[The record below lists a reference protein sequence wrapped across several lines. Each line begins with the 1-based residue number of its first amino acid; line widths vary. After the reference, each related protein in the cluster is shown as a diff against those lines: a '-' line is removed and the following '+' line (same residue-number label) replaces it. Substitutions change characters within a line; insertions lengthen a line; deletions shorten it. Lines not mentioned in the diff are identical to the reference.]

1 MIKTSSIA
9 SSFRGDINGLRA
21 WAVLAVILYHFG
33 VPGFGGGFVG
43 VDVFF
48 VISGFLMT
56 GIVVSSLERGKFSL
70 LAFYLARARRILP
83 ALIVLCA
90 VLLALGWWV
99 LLPVDYKALG
109 THAVFSLAFLS
120 NIKFW
125 REAGYFDAASHEKWL
140 LHTWS
145 LAVEWQFYLLLPL
158 VLLAVWKWRPGRRPV
173 MVVMAVG
180 LLVSLA
186 LSVVATPLRP
196 TAAFYLLPTRAWEM
210 LAGGMVYLLA
220 NRRALTARQQTAL
233 EAAGIALVIG
243 SIAGF
248 DASSPWPGWRA
259 VVPVLGT
266 VGVLLAARSVS
277 GWTGNPVAQWLGTRS
292 YSLYLWHWPIVVA
305 LTYLEWQSDPKA
317 IAVGLVLTLVL
328 GDLSYRLVETPARIH
343 LGRLRMGWGAGLL
356 LGSAV
361 AVIMLGV
368 GVRLMEGI
376 AGRFSASVEQV
387 ASESSNKNPRYDE
400 CFTKGGAQSPSC
412 MYGGSKL
419 RAILIGDSHADAV
432 TTGLAAAVTDA
443 RDGIMD
449 WSYVSCPTLLG
460 VKNLSPK
467 YTPNEKCGEFLMWAV
482 QKLAD
487 VPKDVPL
494 VIVNRTSVYA
504 VGHNELWENDANT
517 PAVYFSKPYT
527 TASTAFIAEFAQ
539 RLTETACQLAK
550 DRPVYLVRP
559 IPEMGVD
566 VPKAMSRAMS
576 WGQHKE
582 ISISLADYHQRH
594 AFVWAAQDAARD
606 QCGVKILDP
615 LPYLCWDGRCH
626 GTKNGRPL
634 YYDDDHLSEYGNK
647 LLVPMFA
654 EVFQGVSV
662 PKQPSYNSGGVEQH
676 LRERDG
682 DAQTN
687 PDDL

>member
-1 MIKTSSIA
+1 MTKDSS
-9 SSFRGDINGLRA
+9 SSSGFRGDINGLRA

-56 GIVVSSLERGKFSL
+56 GIVVVGLERGGFSL
-70 LAFYLARARRILP
+70 VGFYLARARRILP

-90 VLLALGWWV
+90 VLLALGWWF
-99 LLPVDYKALG
+99 LLPIDYKVLG
-109 THAVFSLAFLS
+109 THAVFSMAFLS

-173 MVVMAVG
+173 LVAMAMG
-180 LLVSLA
+180 LLASLA

-210 LAGGMVYLLA
+210 LAGGLVYLLA
-220 NRRALTARQQTAL
+220 NRWALTVRQRTVL
-233 EAAGIALVIG
+233 EAAGMALVIA
-243 SIAGF
+243 SIVGF

-259 VVPVLGT
+259 LVPVLGT
-266 VGVLLAARSVS
+266 VGVLLAAQPISR
-277 GWTGNPVAQWLGTRS
+277 WTGNPVAQWLGTRS

-305 LTYLEWQSDPKA
+305 LTYLEWQADPKA
-317 IAVGLVLTLVL
+317 IAAGLVLTLVL
-328 GDLSYRLVETPARIH
+328 GDLSYRLVETPARVQ
-343 LGRLRMGWGAGLL
+343 LARLRMGWGAVAL
-356 LGSAV
+356 LGATVAV
-361 AVIMLGV
+361 AAPVF
-368 GVRLMEGI
+368 GI
-376 AGRFSASVEQV
+376 RSLDGITGRFPTSVDRV
-387 ASESSNKNPRYDE
+387 ASESSNKNPRYNE
-400 CFTKGGAQSPSC
+400 CFAKSGTQSPSC
-412 MYGGSKL
+412 MYGGDRL

-432 TTGLAAAVTDA
+432 TTGLAGAVPDA

-449 WSYVSCPTLLG
+449 WSYMSCPTLLG
-460 VKNLSPK
+460 VKNVKGKFGPE
-467 YTPNEKCGEFLMWAV
+467 EKCGEFLLWAV
-482 QKLAD
+482 QKLAN

-504 VGHNELWENDANT
+504 VGHNEPWAKDANT
-517 PAVYFSKPYT
+517 PLVYFSQPYT
-527 TASTAFIAEFAQ
+527 TASPAFLAEFTQ
-539 RLTETACQLAK
+539 RLTDTACQLAK
-550 DRPVYLVRP
+550 DRQVYLVRP
-559 IPEMGVD
+559 IPEMGID

-576 WGQHKE
+576 LGQYKE
-582 ISISLADYHQRH
+582 ISITLADYHQRH
-594 AFVWAAQDAARD
+594 AFIWAAQDAARD
-606 QCGVKILDP
+606 RCGVKILDP
-615 LPYLCWDGRCH
+615 LPYLCPDGRCH
-626 GTKNGRPL
+626 GAQNGRPI

-654 EVFQGVSV
+654 EVFQPQGKGASHKI
-662 PKQPSYNSGGVEQH
+662 P
-676 LRERDG
+676 
-682 DAQTN
+682 
-687 PDDL
+687 

>member
-1 MIKTSSIA
+1 M
-9 SSFRGDINGLRA
+9 
-21 WAVLAVILYHFG
+21 
-33 VPGFGGGFVG
+33 
-43 VDVFF
+43 
-48 VISGFLMT
+48 
-56 GIVVSSLERGKFSL
+56 

-158 VLLAVWKWRPGRRPV
+158 ALLAVWKWRPGRRPV
-173 MVVMAVG
+173 MVVMAAG

-210 LAGGMVYLLA
+210 LAGGLVYLLA
-220 NRRALTARQQTAL
+220 NRWALTARQRMVL
-233 EAAGIALVIG
+233 EAASIALVMA

-259 VVPVLGT
+259 LAPVLGT

-292 YSLYLWHWPIVVA
+292 YSLYLWHWPVVVA
-305 LTYLEWQSDPKA
+305 LTYLEWQADPKA
-317 IAVGLVLTLVL
+317 IAAGLVLTLVL
-328 GDLSYRLVETPARIH
+328 GDLSYRLVETPARVH
-343 LGRLRMGWGAGLL
+343 LARIRMGWGAVAL
-356 LGSAV
+356 LGTAV
-361 AVIMLGV
+361 AVAAPGV
-368 GVRLMEGI
+368 GVRMKEGV
-376 AGRFSASVEQV
+376 AGRFSPAIEVV
-387 ASESSNKNPRYDE
+387 AAQSNNLKPRRDE
-400 CFTKGGAQSPSC
+400 CFTKGGTQSPSC
-412 MYGGSKL
+412 MYGGDRL

-432 TTGLAAAVTDA
+432 TTGLAAAVLDA

-449 WSYVSCPTLLG
+449 WSYVSCPTLFG
-460 VKNLSPK
+460 VKNSSAK
-467 YTPNEKCGEFLMWAV
+467 FGPNEKCGEFLEWAV
-482 QKLAD
+482 HRLAN

-494 VIVNRTSVYA
+494 VIVNRTAVYA

-517 PAVYFSKPYT
+517 PLVRFSQPYT
-527 TASTAFIAEFAQ
+527 TASPAFIAEFAQ
-539 RLTETACQLAK
+539 HLIDSACQLAK

-559 IPEMGVD
+559 IPEMGID

-576 WGQHKE
+576 LGLHKE
-582 ISISLADYHQRH
+582 ISISLADYHQRQ

-615 LPYLCWDGRCH
+615 LPYLCRDGRCH
-626 GTKNGRPL
+626 GAKDGRPL
-634 YYDDDHLSEYGNK
+634 YYDDDHLSEFGNK

-654 EVFQGVSV
+654 EVFQ
-662 PKQPSYNSGGVEQH
+662 PKPQRDALPRARDSRVE
-676 LRERDG
+676 G
-682 DAQTN
+682 IN
-687 PDDL
+687 

>member
-1 MIKTSSIA
+1 M
-9 SSFRGDINGLRA
+9 
-21 WAVLAVILYHFG
+21 
-33 VPGFGGGFVG
+33 
-43 VDVFF
+43 
-48 VISGFLMT
+48 
-56 GIVVSSLERGKFSL
+56 
-70 LAFYLARARRILP
+70 
-83 ALIVLCA
+83 
-90 VLLALGWWV
+90 
-99 LLPVDYKALG
+99 LPVDYKALG

-180 LLVSLA
+180 LLASLA

-210 LAGGMVYLLA
+210 LAGGLVYLLA
-220 NRRALTARQQTAL
+220 NRWPLTARQRTAL
-233 EAAGIALVIG
+233 EAAGMALVMG

-259 VVPVLGT
+259 LVPVLGT
-266 VGVLLAARSVS
+266 VAVLLAAQPVS
-277 GWTGNPVAQWLGTRS
+277 RWTGNPVAQWLGTRS

-305 LTYLEWQSDPKA
+305 LTYLEWQTDPKA
-317 IAVGLVLTLVL
+317 IAAGLALTLVL
-328 GDLSYRLVETPARIH
+328 GDLSYRLVETPARVH
-343 LGRLRMGWGAGLL
+343 LARLRMGWGAVALL
-356 LGSAV
+356 LGGAAAV
-361 AVIMLGV
+361 AAPGV
-368 GVRLMEGI
+368 GVRSMEGI
-376 AGRFSASVEQV
+376 AGRFPASVDEV
-387 ASESSNKNPRYDE
+387 SRESNNLKPRRDE
-400 CFTKGGAQSPSC
+400 CFTKGGTQSPSC
-412 MYGGSKL
+412 MYGGDRL

-432 TTGLAAAVTDA
+432 TTGLAAAVPNA

-467 YTPNEKCGEFLMWAV
+467 YRPDEKCGEFLSWAV
-482 QKLAD
+482 QKLAN

-504 VGHNELWENDANT
+504 VGHNEPWEKDANI
-517 PAVYFSKPYT
+517 PAVYFTQRYE
-527 TASTAFIAEFAQ
+527 TATQTFLSEFAQ
-539 RLTETACQLAK
+539 RLTDTACQLAK
-550 DRPVYLVRP
+550 DRPVYLMRP
-559 IPEMGVD
+559 IPEMGID
-566 VPKAMSRAMS
+566 VPRAMSRAMS
-576 WGQHKE
+576 LGQHRE
-582 ISISLADYHQRH
+582 ISISLTDYHQRH
-594 AFVWAAQDAARD
+594 AFAWAAQDAARD

-615 LPYLCWDGRCH
+615 LPYLCPDGRCH
-626 GTKNGRPL
+626 GAKDGRPL

-654 EVFQGVSV
+654 EVFRSRGAAI
-662 PKQPSYNSGGVEQH
+662 SGG
-676 LRERDG
+676 R
-682 DAQTN
+682 N
-687 PDDL
+687 PL